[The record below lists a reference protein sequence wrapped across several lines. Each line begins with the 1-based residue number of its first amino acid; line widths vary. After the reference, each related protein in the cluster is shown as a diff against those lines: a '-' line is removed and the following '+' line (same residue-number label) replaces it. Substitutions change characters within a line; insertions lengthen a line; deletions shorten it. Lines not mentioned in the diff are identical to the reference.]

1 MQVDA
6 HPPCVSH
13 SFAYSVGIVDDV
25 EMRQGSTLWSPS
37 RALVKKKK
45 NIKKLITLFRKTVK
59 LFNPAC
65 DGYSDR
71 LLLLLSKHSEA
82 NRQSVTL

>member
-45 NIKKLITLFRKTVK
+45 TLKNKLLYLERQSNCLIQHVMVTLTGFCYCSLNTVK
-59 LFNPAC
+59 PT
-65 DGYSDR
+65 DS
-71 LLLLLSKHSEA
+71 
-82 NRQSVTL
+82 Q

>member
-37 RALVKKKK
+37 GALVKKNKK
-45 NIKKLITLFRKTVK
+45 NITK
-59 LFNPAC
+59 
-65 DGYSDR
+65 
-71 LLLLLSKHSEA
+71 
-82 NRQSVTL
+82 